1 MRSSRYYDLIEHS
14 LLVLVSVTS
23 VAMPYRISYCYPICG
38 LSIDS
43 INIESLVADTSYL
56 GVSW

>member
-23 VAMPYRISYCYPICG
+23 VAMPHRISYGYPIRG

-43 INIESLVADTSYL
+43 MIVEF
-56 GVSW
+56 